1 MSVVAAYIYRNGK
14 RVRTAELTEAGLKL
28 RIDEFVW
35 IGLAEPDEAELRLL
49 ERQFDL
55 HPLAVEDAL
64 HAHQLPKVE
73 VYGKDLFVVARTAEL
88 CEGEE
93 VIRYGETH
101 LFIGRRY
108 IITVRHGSTRGHA
121 ELRAHMEAAP
131 ELLRHGADYVLH
143 AVLDFIVDGYL
154 PITLEIE
161 EEVLAMEA
169 HALDA
174 FLTRQEIRRIFRVRG
189 DLLRFRRILARMEE
203 VANRLEH
210 LELPVIDREVRPYF
224 RDVADHVRSAIG
236 RVETLRDV
244 LTSVF
249 EVANLLESQRQGVI
263 TRKLAAWAAILAVP
277 TAIAGIYG
285 MNFEHMPELKW
296 AYGYPVVVG
305 GMALVCAGLYW
316 RFKRSGWL

>member
-1 MSVVAAYIYRNGK
+1 MTVVAAYVYRGGR
-14 RVRTAELTEAGLKL
+14 RVREAALTERGLILK
-28 RIDEFVW
+28 RGEFVW
-35 IGLAEPDEAELRLL
+35 IGLSEPDEAELRLL
-49 ERQFDL
+49 QRHFRL

-73 VYGKDLFVVARTAEL
+73 VYGGALFVVARTAEL
-88 CEGEE
+88 SGED

-101 LFIGRRY
+101 LFVGRSY
-108 IITVRHGSTRGHA
+108 IVTVRHGSTRGFS

-131 ELLRHGADYVLH
+131 TLLRHGPDYVLH
-143 AVLDFIVDGYL
+143 AVLDYIVDGYL
-154 PITLEIE
+154 PIAQETE

-169 HALDA
+169 RALDA
-174 FLTRQEIRRIFRVRG
+174 FLSRQEIRRIFRLRG
-189 DLLRFRRILARMEE
+189 ELLRFRRILGRMED

-210 LELPVIDREVRPYF
+210 QETPCIDAEVRPYF
-224 RDVADHVRSAIG
+224 RDVADHVRSASG
-236 RVETLRDV
+236 RIEALRDV
-244 LTSVF
+244 LASVF
-249 EVANLLESQRQGVI
+249 EVANLLEQQRQGVI

-296 AYGYPVVVG
+296 SFGYPLIVG
-305 GMALVCAGLYW
+305 AMAAICAGLYW